1 MESFAWFLASN
12 LCLASVLIQFR
23 TLYLRNSIAYIG
35 LGPTRSINKQENTPK
50 DISIGQY
57 ELRFSSIE
65 IFFLYN
71 SRWCQI
77 DN

>member
-1 MESFAWFLASN
+1 MESLAWFLASN
-12 LCLASVLIQFR
+12 LCLASFLIQFS
-23 TLYLRNSIAYIG
+23 TIYLRNSIAYSG

-50 DISIGQY
+50 DVSIGQY
-57 ELRFSSIE
+57 ELHSSSIE